1 MPVKSAFL
9 HLTKL
14 WLRGGRWVVLL
25 ACLSGLGWAYA
36 KAFWRQLPSPAELHS
51 PQEMELRQ
59 LAMVAEARKD
69 QQLDFTHG
77 VSEPLNNWLPHRTD
91 GLVRPLWPWLAAWM
105 MDDADADAAGS
116 APGYSARF
124 AQRVHLVKLTFTLT
138 LLMLLGLAFAR
149 AFSVPAALL
158 AVILTGFGVL
168 LPSGRAFMPD
178 VLFAVLLLL
187 TWVCCLTALKRNSL
201 WLYGMIGFLAAL
213 TNLAAPTA
221 TPLLLVFAG
230 VSTLRWLWGWILE
243 HLPREGGGTSL
254 WVWRNHWLGM
264 LLLLACHLITAGPM
278 LAHAYRTHGEAMP
291 FHWRWFDSAD
301 ELRAWTDTHQTLEA
315 KQAVPADQRPT
326 YANYIASHSPEVVHA
341 RLEQGVWKILRT
353 VLMQPWQAQPFPCP
367 RGVFV
372 AVLAAMLGVLL
383 IMICFVVPRAHHAG
397 QALHPETASLVL
409 FSVLAL
415 VVCTFDFGWDTPVL
429 TQSQRALAL
438 YAPLVL
444 SLLWACEALVQRA
457 RRRSMRLPVL
467 MLYEIVLWTL
477 CGLAT
482 WRMIAVLQPASFAA

>member
-1 MPVKSAFL
+1 MPGKSAFL

-14 WLRGGRWVVLL
+14 WLRGGRSVVVLV
-25 ACLSGLGWAYA
+25 CLSALGWAYA
-36 KAFWRQLPSPAELHS
+36 IAFWQQFPSPAELRS
-51 PQEMELRQ
+51 PHEMEQRH
-59 LAMVAEARKD
+59 LALTAEAHQD
-69 QQLDFTHG
+69 QQLDFTLG

-105 MDDADADAAGS
+105 MDDTDTAGT

-124 AQRVHLVKLTFTLT
+124 AKRVQVAKLTFTLT
-138 LLMLLGLAFAR
+138 LLMFLGLALAR

-168 LPSGRAFMPD
+168 LPSGKDFMPD
-178 VLFAVLLLL
+178 MPFAILFLL
-187 TWVCCLTALKRNSL
+187 TWVCCIAALKRNSL

-213 TNLAAPTA
+213 TNLTAPTA
-221 TPLLLVFAG
+221 TPLLLVFVR

-243 HLPREGGGTSL
+243 HLPREEGGTSL

-264 LLLLACHLITAGPM
+264 LLLVACHFITVGPM

-301 ELRAWTDTHQTLEA
+301 ELRTWTVTHQTLEA
-315 KQAVPADQRPT
+315 KQAVPVDQQPN
-326 YANYIASHSPEVVHA
+326 YANYMASHAPELVKT
-341 RLEQGVWKILRT
+341 RLQHGAQSMFQS
-353 VLMQPWQAQPFPCP
+353 VLIQPWDAQPFPCP

-372 AVLAAMLGVLL
+372 AALAAVLSMLLL
-383 IMICFVVPRAHHAG
+383 MLCFVLPRAHHAG
-397 QALHPETASLVL
+397 QALHPETAPVVL
-409 FSVLAL
+409 FSVLSL
-415 VVCTFDFGWDTPVL
+415 LVCTLDFGWDTPVL
-429 TQSQRALAL
+429 TQSQRPLAL

-444 SLLWACEALVQRA
+444 CLLWACEALVRRA
-457 RRRSMRLPVL
+457 RRRSARLPVL
-467 MLYEIVLWTL
+467 MLYEIVLWAL

-482 WRMIAVLQPASFAA
+482 WRMIAVLQPGSFTA